1 MALVVN
7 GSVDLEACRHI
18 GGNHAQWRV
27 LSGKHKVVE
36 EFVGVERVLLV
47 KHVLMS
53 TFAFA

>member
-7 GSVDLEACRHI
+7 GSVDLKACGHI
-18 GGNHAQWRV
+18 GWSHAQRRV
-27 LSGKHKVVE
+27 LSRKHEVVK